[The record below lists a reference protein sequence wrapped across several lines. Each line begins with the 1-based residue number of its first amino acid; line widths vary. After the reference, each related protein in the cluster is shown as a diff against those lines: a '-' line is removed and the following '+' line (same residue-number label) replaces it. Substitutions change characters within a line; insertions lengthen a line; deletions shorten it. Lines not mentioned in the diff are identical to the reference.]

1 MCVCVCVC
9 VCAHACVC
17 RMLTRGLDAT
27 ARLMIVVT
35 MYAEAPEELTT
46 TLEGIAQNLFHM
58 NKKYRETNS
67 TAGVSWEQVVV
78 VVVSDGIQ
86 KINNETFR
94 LAEKLGLARQAMIF
108 QSQYVGIVIPDDVEV
123 SHCE

>member
-1 MCVCVCVC
+1 M
-9 VCAHACVC
+9 
-17 RMLTRGLDAT
+17 
-27 ARLMIVVT
+27 
-35 MYAEAPEELTT
+35 
-46 TLEGIAQNLFHM
+46 
-58 NKKYRETNS
+58 
-67 TAGVSWEQVVV
+67 V

-86 KINNETFR
+86 KINNDTFR